1 MLKKIFS
8 VLLVCA
14 AAVVISSCSGKLR
27 PVTADLVKAEPQPLE
42 VVGSK
47 VPVTV
52 SIAFPAKWFNK
63 KAELTVKPVLRYA
76 TGESWG
82 PSFLFQGEKV
92 LGNERVVSYDNGG
105 NQQLVFSFPYK
116 PAMDKSELFLT
127 FEAKVKGK
135 KINLPDLKIA
145 DGVISTEALAS
156 ALNASAA
163 IAPDAFQRIIKQAYD
178 ANIMF
183 LIQQAQIRAQEINKG
198 EVKDWKDLVANAKD
212 APNQDV
218 TVEVQAYASPD
229 GGVELNEKLSEQREK
244 NTTTALKKQ
253 FQKSNI
259 KDVEINAHYTAQ
271 DWEGFKQ
278 LVEKSDIQDKEL
290 VLRVLA
296 MYPDPEQRE
305 QEIKNIST
313 VFRQL
318 ADDILPQLRRSRLIA
333 NVEIIGK
340 SDDEIKRLAAQNP
353 GRLTVEEL
361 LYSATLLE
369 SPAQKED
376 IYKVATQIYPD
387 DYRAYNNIGMM
398 RYRSGDLEGART
410 WFQKAASVKP
420 NAETD
425 MNLGLLALAL
435 NEGNVEQAKQYF
447 GSAANVPELGE
458 ALGLLYLQEGNYAQA
473 VAAFGKTESNNAAVA
488 NILNRDYNRAQE
500 ILNGIKNPDA
510 TTYYLMAVVAARTN
524 NLDVVINS
532 LRESISLDSSMM
544 KKAATD
550 LEFAKYANDGGFK
563 SLLRH

>member
-1 MLKKIFS
+1 M
-8 VLLVCA
+8 
-14 AAVVISSCSGKLR
+14 
-27 PVTADLVKAEPQPLE
+27 T
-42 VVGSK
+42 
-47 VPVTV
+47 
-52 SIAFPAKWFNK
+52 
-63 KAELTVKPVLRYA
+63 
-76 TGESWG
+76 
-82 PSFLFQGEKV
+82 
-92 LGNERVVSYDNGG
+92 
-105 NQQLVFSFPYK
+105 
-116 PAMDKSELFLT
+116 
-127 FEAKVKGK
+127 
-135 KINLPDLKIA
+135 
-145 DGVISTEALAS
+145 
-156 ALNASAA
+156 
-163 IAPDAFQRIIKQAYD
+163 
-178 ANIMF
+178 
-183 LIQQAQIRAQEINKG
+183 
-198 EVKDWKDLVANAKD
+198 
-212 APNQDV
+212 
-218 TVEVQAYASPD
+218 
-229 GGVELNEKLSEQREK
+229 
-244 NTTTALKKQ
+244 
-253 FQKSNI
+253 
-259 KDVEINAHYTAQ
+259 
-271 DWEGFKQ
+271 
-278 LVEKSDIQDKEL
+278 
-290 VLRVLA
+290 
-296 MYPDPEQRE
+296 
-305 QEIKNIST
+305 
-313 VFRQL
+313 
-318 ADDILPQLRRSRLIA
+318 RS
-333 NVEIIGK
+333 
-340 SDDEIKRLAAQNP
+340 NP

-425 MNLGLLALAL
+425 MNLGLLAL

>member
-8 VLLVCA
+8 VLLVCS

-27 PVTADLVKAEPQPLE
+27 PVTADLVKVEPQPLE

-410 WFQKAASVKP
+410 WFHKAASVKP

-425 MNLGLLALAL
+425 MNLGLLAL

>member
-8 VLLVCA
+8 VLLVCV
-14 AAVVISSCSGKLR
+14 AAVAISSCSGKLR

-42 VVGSK
+42 VTGNK

-52 SIAFPAKWFNK
+52 SISFPAKWFNK
-63 KAELTVKPVLRYA
+63 RAELTVKPVLRYA
-76 TGESWG
+76 TGETWG
-82 PSFLFQGEKV
+82 PSFRFQGEKV
-92 LGNERVVSYDNGG
+92 LGNERTISYANGG
-105 NQQLVFSFPYK
+105 NEQLSFAFPYK

-127 FEAKVKGK
+127 FEANIKGK
-135 KINLPDLKIA
+135 QVKLPDLKVA

-198 EVKDWKDLVANAKD
+198 EVKDWKDLVANAKE
-212 APNQDV
+212 APNQNV
-218 TVEVQAYASPD
+218 SVEVQAYASPD
-229 GGVELNEKLSEQREK
+229 GGIELNEKLSEQREK
-244 NTTTALKKQ
+244 NTTTALKQQ
-253 FQKSNI
+253 FKKSKI
-259 KDVEINAHYTAQ
+259 EDVEINAHYTAQ

-278 LVEKSDIQDKEL
+278 LVEKSDIQDKDL
-290 VLRVLA
+290 VLRVLS

-318 ADDILPQLRRSRLIA
+318 ADDILPQLRRSRLVA
-333 NVEIIGK
+333 NVETIGK
-340 SDDEIKRLAAQNP
+340 SDDEIKRLAGQNP

-361 LYSATLLE
+361 LYSATLFDAP
-369 SPAQKED
+369 SQQED
-376 IYKVATQIYPD
+376 IYKVATQLFPD

-398 RYRSGDLEGART
+398 RYRSGDLDGARS
-410 WFQKAASVKP
+410 WFQKAAGVKP

-425 MNLGLLALAL
+425 MNMGLLAL
-435 NEGNVEQAKQYF
+435 NEGNVEQAQQYF

-458 ALGLLYLQEGNYAQA
+458 ALGLLYLQQGKYAQA
-473 VAAFGKTESNNAAVA
+473 VTAFGKTQSNNAAVA
-488 NILNRDYNRAQE
+488 HILNRDYNRAQE
-500 ILNGIKNPDA
+500 VLNGVKNADA

-524 NLDVVINS
+524 NLDGVVNS
-532 LRESISLDSSMM
+532 LRESISLDHNMM
-544 KKAATD
+544 RKAATD

-563 SLLRH
+563 SLIRL

>member
-8 VLLVCA
+8 VLLVCS

-52 SIAFPAKWFNK
+52 NIAFPAKWFNK

-82 PSFLFQGEKV
+82 PSFRFQGEKV

-127 FEAKVKGK
+127 FEAQIKGK
-135 KINLPDLKIA
+135 KIHLPDLKVA

-163 IAPDAFQRIIKQAYD
+163 IAPDVFQRIIKQAYD

-198 EVKDWKDLVANAKD
+198 EVRDWKDLVANAKD
-212 APNQDV
+212 APNQNV

-229 GGVELNEKLSEQREK
+229 GGVELNKKLSEQREK
-244 NTTTALKKQ
+244 NTTTALKQQ
-253 FQKSNI
+253 FQKSKI

-290 VLRVLA
+290 VLRVLS

-376 IYKVATQIYPD
+376 IYKVATQIYPN

-425 MNLGLLALAL
+425 MNLGLLAL

-524 NLDVVINS
+524 NLDGVVNS
-532 LRESISLDSSMM
+532 LRESISLDSNMM
-544 KKAATD
+544 KKVATD

-563 SLLRH
+563 SLLRR

>member
-8 VLLVCA
+8 VLLVCS

-278 LVEKSDIQDKEL
+278 LVEKSDIQDKDL

-425 MNLGLLALAL
+425 MNLGLLAL

>member
-8 VLLVCA
+8 VLLVCS

-92 LGNERVVSYDNGG
+92 FGNECVVSYDNGG

-425 MNLGLLALAL
+425 MNLGLLAL

-550 LEFAKYANDGGFK
+550 LEFTKYANDGGFK

>member
-8 VLLVCA
+8 VLLVCS
-14 AAVVISSCSGKLR
+14 AAVVISSCSGKLC

-369 SPAQKED
+369 SPTQKED

-425 MNLGLLALAL
+425 MNLGLLAL